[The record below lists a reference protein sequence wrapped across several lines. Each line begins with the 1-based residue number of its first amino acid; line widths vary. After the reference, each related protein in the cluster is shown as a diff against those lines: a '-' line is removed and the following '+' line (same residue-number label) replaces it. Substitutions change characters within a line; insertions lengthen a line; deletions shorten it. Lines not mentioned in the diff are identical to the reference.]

1 MRTSLASGLATTSL
15 VFLIAAMVLTSWQL
29 VLLALPPAVI
39 LAVGA
44 FFPPPVP
51 NLVAARSVSRE
62 RAQAG
67 IPVEVELSIH
77 NEGPSLDFLEVVDVL
92 PRELIVSRGTNHAI
106 AGVESGGTFRLRY
119 AVRPAIK
126 GDFRIGP
133 VRVRALDPLGLGAE
147 DATLPVES
155 RIVIAPPMEDL
166 RRAKLAPRRT
176 RPWFGQVASRRIGI
190 GTDFWGVR
198 DYVPGDE
205 VRRINWKASA
215 RIDRLFT
222 NEYEG
227 ERSGD
232 VVIVL
237 DARREA
243 FVGTEADNPIEH
255 GVRAA
260 LGLADNVLASR
271 NRVGLI
277 VQRDVL
283 DWVPPAFGR
292 KQLYRI
298 LDHLVHVR
306 PGGEWPFA
314 HIAWVL
320 ERFFPRDALVVLISP
335 LSDPTA
341 LAALMGLAAGGYDV
355 SIISPSPLAI
365 EWRLGDQGTE
375 HETALRILRI
385 ERENLIS
392 KLRRVAHVID
402 WDPSTPLALPLR
414 RIERWLPPL

>member
-15 VFLIAAMVLTSWQL
+15 VFLIAAMFLLSWHL
-29 VLLALPPAVI
+29 VLLSLPPAII

-44 FFPPPVP
+44 LFPPSVP
-51 NLVAARSVSRE
+51 KLAAVRSVSRE
-62 RAQAG
+62 RAPAG
-67 IPVEVELSIH
+67 MPVEVELSIH
-77 NEGPSLDFLEVVDVL
+77 NVGPALDLLEVVDVV
-92 PRELIVSRGTNHAI
+92 PRELALAGGTNHTI
-106 AGVESGGTFRLRY
+106 AGLASDGTLRLHY
-119 AVRPAIK
+119 VVRPTIK

-133 VRVRALDPLGLGAE
+133 VRVRSLDPLGLGAE
-147 DATLPVES
+147 DASLPVES
-155 RIVIAPPMEDL
+155 RIVVAPAMEDL

-176 RPWFGQVASRRIGI
+176 RPWFGQVPSRRIGI

-198 DYVPGDE
+198 DYVSGDE

-215 RIDRLFT
+215 RLDRLFT

-243 FVGTEADNPIEH
+243 FVGTETDNPIEH

-260 LGLADNVLASR
+260 LGIADNVLASR

-306 PGGEWPFA
+306 PGGEWPLA

-320 ERFFPRDALVVLISP
+320 QRFFPQDALVVLISP

-341 LAALMGLAAGGYDV
+341 LSAVMSLAAGGYDV

-365 EWRLGDQGTE
+365 EWRLGKQGTE
-375 HETALRILRI
+375 HDTALRILRI

-392 KLRRVAHVID
+392 ELRRVAQVID

-414 RIERWLPPL
+414 RIERWLPPP

>member
-15 VFLIAAMVLTSWQL
+15 VFLVAAMALRSWQV
-29 VLLALPPAVI
+29 VLLALPPVII

-44 FFPPPVP
+44 LFPPPVP
-51 NLVAARSVSRE
+51 RLVAVRSLSRE

-67 IPVEVELSIH
+67 MPVEIELAIH
-77 NEGPSLDFLEVVDVL
+77 NDGPSLDLVEVLDVV
-92 PRELIVSRGTNHAI
+92 PRELAVIGGTNHTI
-106 AGVESGGTFRLRY
+106 AGLDSSGNLRLRY
-119 AVRPAIK
+119 VVRPTIK

-133 VRVRALDPLGLGAE
+133 VRVRSLDPLGLGAE
-147 DATLPVES
+147 DASLPVES
-155 RIVIAPPMEDL
+155 RVVIAPPMEDL
-166 RRAKLAPRRT
+166 RRARLAPRRT
-176 RPWFGQVASRRIGI
+176 RPWFGQVSSRQIGI

-198 DYVPGDE
+198 DYLPGDE
-205 VRRINWKASA
+205 VRRINWKAFA
-215 RIDRLFT
+215 RLDRLFS

-243 FVGTEADNPIEH
+243 FVGTETDNPIEH

-260 LGLADNVLASR
+260 LGIAENVLASQ

-306 PGGEWPFA
+306 PGGDWPFA

-320 ERFFPRDALVVLISP
+320 QRFFPRDTLVVLISP
-335 LSDPTA
+335 LSDRTA
-341 LAALMGLAAGGYDV
+341 LSAVMGLAASGYDV
-355 SIISPSPLAI
+355 AIISPSPLAI
-365 EWRLGDQGTE
+365 EWRLGKQATE
-375 HETALRILRI
+375 HDTALRILRM
-385 ERENLIS
+385 ERETLIS
-392 KLRRVAHVID
+392 ELRRVAQVVD
-402 WDPSTPLALPLR
+402 WDPITPLALPLR
-414 RIERWLPPL
+414 RAERWLPPA

>member
-1 MRTSLASGLATTSL
+1 
-15 VFLIAAMVLTSWQL
+15 
-29 VLLALPPAVI
+29 
-39 LAVGA
+39 
-44 FFPPPVP
+44 
-51 NLVAARSVSRE
+51 
-62 RAQAG
+62 
-67 IPVEVELSIH
+67 
-77 NEGPSLDFLEVVDVL
+77 
-92 PRELIVSRGTNHAI
+92 
-106 AGVESGGTFRLRY
+106 
-119 AVRPAIK
+119 
-126 GDFRIGP
+126 
-133 VRVRALDPLGLGAE
+133 
-147 DATLPVES
+147 
-155 RIVIAPPMEDL
+155 MEDL

-243 FVGTEADNPIEH
+243 YVGTEADNPIEH